1 MAMARTL
8 YDKIWGAPVVTTR
21 EDGQALLAV
30 DRHYVHEGSFHGF
43 GMLDHAG
50 RRLRRP
56 DLTFAVNDHYAPSA
70 RRPGSLID
78 PELAHMVGQL
88 RDNAR
93 RHAIPLLDLDD
104 PAQGIVHAAF
114 PELGLTLPG
123 LTIVCGDS
131 HTSTH
136 GAVGALAFGIGASE
150 VSHMLATQAV
160 WQKRP
165 RTMRVVVEG
174 RLGAHVAGKDLI
186 LAIIA
191 RIGAA
196 GAVGHVLEYA
206 GPAIRALPMEGRMT
220 VCNMSI
226 EARGRVGRW

>member
-1 MAMARTL
+1 ML
-8 YDKIWGAPVVTTR
+8 DKIWDAHAIATR
-21 EDGQALLAV
+21 EDGQALLAI

>member
-8 YDKIWGAPVVTTR
+8 FDKIWGAHVVTTR

-43 GMLDHAG
+43 GMPDHAG

-70 RRPGSLID
+70 RRPGSVID
-78 PELAHMVGQL
+78 PELAHMMGQL

-104 PAQGIVHAAF
+104 PAQGIVHVAF
-114 PELGLTLPG
+114 PE
-123 LTIVCGDS
+123 
-131 HTSTH
+131 
-136 GAVGALAFGIGASE
+136 
-150 VSHMLATQAV
+150 
-160 WQKRP
+160 QKRP

-220 VCNMSI
+220 VCNRSI
-226 EARGRVGRW
+226 EAGGRAGKW